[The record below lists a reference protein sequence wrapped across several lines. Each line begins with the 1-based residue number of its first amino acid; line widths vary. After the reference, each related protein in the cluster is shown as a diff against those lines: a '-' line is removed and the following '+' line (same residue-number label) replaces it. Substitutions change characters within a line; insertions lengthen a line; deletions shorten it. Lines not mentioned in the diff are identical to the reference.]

1 MLSRRR
7 FVQCLVLAA
16 GGTALPSLR
25 GWAATPAS
33 GMRARA
39 IPATGEELPVIG
51 LGTSGSFQVRPG
63 SEEYQA
69 LPEVLARFFE
79 GGGRMIDTAP
89 TYGNAEDVLGA
100 LLTDDQRRSVFLATK
115 LSGVQGHEAGRRQ
128 FADTLR
134 RLKMDSVAL
143 LQVHNLRDTE
153 TQLEVARELKEAGKV
168 RYVGVTHYVDG
179 AHDELADIV
188 RRHKPDFL
196 QINYSVASQAAE
208 ERVLPAA
215 RDLGIAVITN
225 RNFDDGRLFQQ
236 VAGKSVPDW
245 AAEVGANSWA
255 QLFLKFALSHP
266 AVTTVIPATGKLRHM
281 NDNLQAGSGPLLDER
296 QKAALVAVVRG

>member
-7 FVQCLVLAA
+7 FVQSLVLAA
-16 GGTALPSLR
+16 GSTALPGLR
-25 GWAATPAS
+25 GWAAAPES
-33 GMRARA
+33 GMRTRA
-39 IPATGEELPVIG
+39 IPATGEAVPVIG

-63 SEEYQA
+63 SAEYQA

-100 LLTDDQRRSVFLATK
+100 LLTDEQRRMVFLATK
-115 LSGVQGHEAGRRQ
+115 LSGVQGREAGRRQ
-128 FADTLR
+128 FADTLK
-134 RLKMDSVAL
+134 RLKMESVAL

-153 TQLEVARELKEAGKV
+153 TQLEVARELKDAGKL

-179 AHDELADIV
+179 AHDELADVV

-196 QINYSVASQAAE
+196 QINYSVASQSAE
-208 ERVLPAA
+208 QRVLPAA

-236 VAGKSVPDW
+236 VAGQPVPAW
-245 AAEVGANSWA
+245 AAEVGASSWA

-281 NDNLQAGSGPLLDER
+281 NDNLQAGTGPLLDER
-296 QKAALVAVVRG
+296 QKAALVAAVRG